1 MKTWSEK
8 TLVHHK
14 AQEIGLA
21 VAALVASMCVVAAQE
36 QDEHPQHGFY
46 QNSPPCASLD
56 DCECRAFDKSGT
68 PGRMGLGAD
77 PAHPEGPGNVL
88 D

>member
-8 TLVHHK
+8 ALARRK
-14 AQEIGLA
+14 AQKIGLA
-21 VAALVASMCVVAAQE
+21 VAALVALMRVVAAQE
-36 QDEHPQHGFY
+36 QREHPQDGFY
-46 QNSPPCASLD
+46 QNRPPCTSLG
-56 DCECRAFDKSGT
+56 DCYRKAFDKAGT

-77 PAHPEGPGNVL
+77 PAHPEGPSNPL

>member
-8 TLVHHK
+8 ALARHK
-14 AQEIGLA
+14 AQKIGLA
-21 VAALVASMCVVAAQE
+21 VAALAASMCVVVAQE
-36 QDEHPQHGFY
+36 QYEHPQHGFY
-46 QNSPPCASLD
+46 QNPPPCTSLD
-56 DCECRAFDKSGT
+56 DCDRSAFDKSGT

>member
-1 MKTWSEK
+1 MKTWSQK
-8 TLVHHK
+8 ALARHK
-14 AQEIGLA
+14 AQKIGLA
-21 VAALVASMCVVAAQE
+21 VAALVASMRVGAAQE
-36 QDEHPQHGFY
+36 QYEQPQHGFY
-46 QNSPPCASLD
+46 QNHPSCTSLD
-56 DCECRAFDKSGT
+56 DCYRRVFDNSGT

>member
-8 TLVHHK
+8 ALLRHK
-14 AQEIGLA
+14 ALEIGLA
-21 VAALVASMCVVAAQE
+21 VAALVASTCVVAAQE
-36 QDEHPQHGFY
+36 QYEHPQQGFY
-46 QNSPPCASLD
+46 QDRPHCISLD
-56 DCECRAFDKSGT
+56 DCERGAFDKSGA
-68 PGRMGLGAD
+68 PGRLGLGAD

>member
-1 MKTWSEK
+1 MKPWSEK
-8 TLVHHK
+8 ALARRK
-14 AQEIGLA
+14 AQKIGLA
-21 VAALVASMCVVAAQE
+21 VAVLMASTRVVAAQE
-36 QDEHPQHGFY
+36 QHEHQQYGFY
-46 QNSPPCASLD
+46 QDRPPCTSLD
-56 DCECRAFDKSGT
+56 DCNRKAYDKSGT

>member
-8 TLVHHK
+8 ALARRKVQK
-14 AQEIGLA
+14 VGLA
-21 VAALVASMCVVAAQE
+21 VAALVASMSVVSAQE
-36 QDEHPQHGFY
+36 QYEHPQYGFY
-46 QNSPPCASLD
+46 QNPPPCSSLD
-56 DCECRAFDKSGT
+56 DCDRWAFDKSGT

-77 PAHPEGPGNVL
+77 PARPEGPGNVL